1 MTKRKGKTVFLVIL
15 HTRGKPSQLVRAFTK
30 CAEAEFKRY
39 CIVLYAR
46 RRAKYVAKYLKQGRR
61 RVDAGRITEKQY
73 RRDYVNR
80 EKRPSEPYEKEVLN
94 WRYIHPA
101 FPFYSF
107 DSVEVV
113 EVPVDAAPQTE
124 RG

>member
-1 MTKRKGKTVFLVIL
+1 MSDKLPKHNPI
-15 HTRGKPSQLVRAFTK
+15 VRAW
-30 CAEAEFKRY
+30 
-39 CIVLYAR
+39 
-46 RRAKYVAKYLKQGRR
+46 
-61 RVDAGRITEKQY
+61 DS
-73 RRDYVNR
+73 R

-107 DSVEVV
+107 DSVEVI

-124 RG
+124 RTTST